1 VKTFLL
7 VFLIVTSAYAQD
19 KKTLSKNE
27 ILKFSMEKIQ
37 ISKGLEKN
45 WKKCF
50 GTEAPDLKNFL
61 DIPTAIMTANA
72 IKQLKTP
79 PEAAKS
85 CEAALDPSYTFA
97 AEAVCLLD
105 ESVAKNLYDLTEDDD
120 ALIYL
125 TLLETTTA
133 EMKADGE
140 VKKEVN
146 NHAENAK
153 DMLEFLRKFN
163 KKKIA
168 SMPKK

>member
-1 VKTFLL
+1 VKTFIL
-7 VFLIVTSAYAQD
+7 VFLIATSAYAQE
-19 KKTLSKNE
+19 KKALSKNE
-27 ILKFSMEKIQ
+27 ILKFSMEQIH

-50 GTEAPDLKNFL
+50 GTEAPDLENFL
-61 DIPTAIMTANA
+61 NVPTAIMTANA
-72 IKQLKTP
+72 FKQLKAP
-79 PEAAKS
+79 PETAMG

-105 ESVAKNLYDLTEDDD
+105 EDVAKNLYDLTEDDG
-120 ALIYL
+120 ALDYL
-125 TLLETTTA
+125 TLLGTTTA

-140 VKKEVN
+140 VKKDVT

-153 DMLEFLRKFN
+153 DMLEFFRKFN

>member
-1 VKTFLL
+1 MKTFIL
-7 VFLIVTSAYAQD
+7 VFLIVTFAYAQE
-19 KKTLSKNE
+19 KKALSKNE
-27 ILKFSMEKIQ
+27 ILKFSMEQIH

-50 GTEAPDLKNFL
+50 GTEAPDLENFL
-61 DIPTAIMTANA
+61 NVPTAIMTANA
-72 IKQLKTP
+72 FKQLKAP
-79 PEAAKS
+79 PETAMG
-85 CEAALDPSYTFA
+85 CEAALDPFYTFT

-105 ESVAKNLYDLTEDDD
+105 ED
-120 ALIYL
+120 ALAYL
-125 TLLETTTA
+125 TLLGTTTA

-140 VKKEVN
+140 VKKDVTN
-146 NHAENAK
+146 NAENAK